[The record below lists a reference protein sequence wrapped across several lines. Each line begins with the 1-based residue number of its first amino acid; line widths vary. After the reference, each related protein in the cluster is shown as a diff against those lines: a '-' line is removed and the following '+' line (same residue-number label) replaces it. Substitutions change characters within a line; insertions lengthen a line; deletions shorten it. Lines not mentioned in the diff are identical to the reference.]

1 VGLAAITVLV
11 VQGTITL
18 AAGLFADLLVGEALA
33 VLTSAGGVTVIG
45 IALKLLGVADVK
57 VGNFLP
63 ALVIAP
69 ALVGLVGLF

>member
-1 VGLAAITVLV
+1 MC
-11 VQGTITL
+11 
-18 AAGLFADLLVGEALA
+18 
-33 VLTSAGGVTVIG
+33 GGVPVLG
-45 IALKLLGVADVK
+45 ISRKLLDLQDVK